1 MQDHQ
6 WEVRLQYQVLGHLR
20 RIEHGAIAIKDRE
33 MLQQAVEWNL
43 QHHN

>member
-6 WEVRLQYQVLGHLR
+6 WEVRLQCQVLGHLR
-20 RIEHGAIAIKDRE
+20 RIERGAIAIRE
-33 MLQQAVEWNL
+33 WAMLLQAAEWNL

>member
-20 RIEHGAIAIKDRE
+20 RTEHGAIAIRDKQVL
-33 MLQQAVEWNL
+33 LQAAEWNL

>member
-6 WEVRLQYQVLGHLR
+6 WEVRLQYQALGHLR
-20 RIEHGAIAIKDRE
+20 RIERGAIATRDRA
-33 MLQQAVEWNL
+33 MLLRAAEWNL